1 VDQKQLAIDS
11 LTKASALYS
20 SQADSLLILS
30 DSLSKDQVKYYAL
43 YTAIK
48 EKVLKRDFDPTKLPQ
63 IIDSLAAG
71 RESAIAGITASSV
84 AVKDTLAALK
94 KENAQMK
101 QLISGMTEAEAAKNK
116 LVNELKLL
124 KELLDSKILIQAEF
138 DKQKAVILQK
148 WQ

>member
-1 VDQKQLAIDS
+1 MDQKQLAIDS

-30 DSLSKDQVKYYAL
+30 DSLSKDRVKYYAL

>member
-1 VDQKQLAIDS
+1 LAIDS

-30 DSLSKDQVKYYAL
+30 DSLSKDRVKYYAL

>member
-1 VDQKQLAIDS
+1 MAIDS

-30 DSLSKDQVKYYAL
+30 DSLSKDRVKYYAL